1 MDALCK
7 LILELYRAAKETPV
21 EEFQELALSLIRAQ
35 LSFHTA
41 MWGACETTDD
51 EIVVNSVYLHN
62 EPLEILHD
70 WASLHRHD
78 PLVDQ
83 VLADP
88 GRAHIGYT
96 HETHRDAA
104 DMLDFSQRFG
114 HINTI
119 TIADVARSHRHG
131 HLHGEWLSLYRADK
145 HAHFGQAD
153 QHIVEHLMPH
163 LVEALAINR
172 MLGADQ
178 LIHADSGLA
187 GTRALARMDGT
198 LYHCG
203 KKFAGLL
210 REIWPDLKN
219 GRLPA
224 KLMAMLSP
232 GKEVMLEGHNMAVST
247 TTLGNMLLLGIR
259 RTSPLSRLSQR
270 ELAVARLFG
279 QGKSYKEIALQLD
292 IAPSTARNF
301 LSSAYKKLDIKD
313 KAELAVL
320 ISENDP

>member
-1 MDALCK
+1 MDALNK
-7 LILELYRAAKETPV
+7 LVLELYRAARETPV
-21 EEFQELALSLIRAQ
+21 EEFQELALSLIKSQ
-35 LSFHTA
+35 LSFRTA

-51 EIVVNSVYLHN
+51 GLVANSVHLHN
-62 EPLEILHD
+62 EPIDILHD
-70 WASLHRHD
+70 WASLHLHD

-83 VLADP
+83 ILADP

-119 TIADVARSHRHG
+119 TIADVARNYRNG
-131 HLHGEWLSLYRADK
+131 HVHGEWMSLYRADK
-145 HAHFGQAD
+145 HAHFREAD
-153 QHIVEHLMPH
+153 QRILEHLMPH

-172 MLGADQ
+172 MLGSGQ
-178 LIHADSGLA
+178 LIPADSGLA
-187 GTRALARMDGT
+187 GTRALARFDGT

-210 REIWPDLKN
+210 REIWPELKN

-224 KLMAMLSP
+224 KLMAVVSP
-232 GKEVMLEGHNMAVST
+232 GNEIMLEGHNMAVST
-247 TTLGNMLLLGIR
+247 TILGNMLLLSIR
-259 RTSPLSRLSQR
+259 RISPLSKLSQR

-279 QGKSYKEIALQLD
+279 QGKSHKEIALHLD

-301 LSSAYKKLDIKD
+301 LNVVYKKLNIND
-313 KAELAVL
+313 KAELAIL
-320 ISENDP
+320 IQEE